1 MAALRTMNEPYPLAG
16 AEVATRY
23 CSPQNRASEL
33 SPEVFARYLE
43 DPWYSVLAEWD
54 EKMDDEDEE
63 EEEEE
68 EEEEDATRFDHL
80 EAMAFALGEDREK
93 KSKRRRPQKDCEG
106 GEETTTTTTTTMRE
120 ALRVLRKATVTS
132 KRRKRRLKQR
142 AKAMESRNEA
152 MEVFLGKEEEEEEEE
167 EEEGEEEEEEDKP
180 KTTPRTKCER
190 AIERAKRQAR
200 RARAMKEK
208 IESRA
213 NELEREKQIKT
224 KAFED
229 AEKGRLEA
237 LIPVKSSLE
246 EEISQIRDESEAA
259 TRRIEDLREELRK
272 ETFNAERRENE
283 TNEMES
289 VVLPECK
296 KICAES
302 MPAPAHARKKL
313 DETTETVREEK
324 ARLATLDSTELKQ
337 FVSAVKDL
345 KEAELIQTRK
355 LNAIESEYDATSLR
369 LREAKHRFDFESSR
383 NEEEKK
389 KLRLATHKN
398 DGDAQLL
405 FEEAKNTEKSVLRV
419 RQREDGSKLKILRK
433 LKQTYRETDS
443 LAETIRDV
451 LEVKIRTVEDEKK
464 ENEDV
469 IKILMKEREE
479 HKMVTDEARKQSNA
493 WMAKSEESEAVHA
506 HKREEIREL
515 EEEIVESSKT
525 VEQLRKIELKMTKNA
540 SCAKRDVEKVHD
552 VFQFIASEVKVKNTT
567 VSELAATQA
576 KALVRLHAMEKF
588 VSALHATR
596 DTIRLKID
604 VAQNEMFKE
613 KTFSIE
619 STTRENESL
628 ETLNSVEKLCEEAKA
643 KMRQREK
650 PKLDEKT
657 REVNTSVRE
666 LETVTRRMILAK
678 NALQRD
684 VKALNRSK
692 QLASSERENKARIV
706 RLKEAAANEL
716 IDVEDEL
723 ENALNVSDITE
734 NKSTEIDALI
744 RELEI
749 ETQRLSNKVAD
760 VKRMKRA
767 TRATKS
773 ERVPRLKNTLVELR
787 RALRRERRNFRRA
800 SSLLEDPNREK
811 RVKKLSPN
819 VFSSFLTSLHEA
831 REDDVYY
838 YDDDWEKKNKKNNQ
852 TINDKEESTCNSRLV
867 PSLTAEV
874 NEAIAKTAET
884 ETRLARIE
892 RRRKLLFEILQALD
906 AEIQSFQKA
915 DADTLFARTKLARA
929 IHATNRSIREMTRKT
944 LATTAELGFSKA
956 CRVANEREVET
967 LREELKEAKERNE
980 EEENKT
986 EIAATTGQRTL
997 QRQQKA
1003 TSSHL
1008 PDTRRV
1014 NAYVPENDPSGIGL
1028 PIPFAPFHAVAP
1040 SKILRS
1046 NG

>member
-1 MAALRTMNEPYPLAG
+1 M
-16 AEVATRY
+16 
-23 CSPQNRASEL
+23 
-33 SPEVFARYLE
+33 
-43 DPWYSVLAEWD
+43 
-54 EKMDDEDEE
+54 
-63 EEEEE
+63 
-68 EEEEDATRFDHL
+68 
-80 EAMAFALGEDREK
+80 
-93 KSKRRRPQKDCEG
+93 
-106 GEETTTTTTTTMRE
+106 
-120 ALRVLRKATVTS
+120 
-132 KRRKRRLKQR
+132 
-142 AKAMESRNEA
+142 
-152 MEVFLGKEEEEEEEE
+152 
-167 EEEGEEEEEEDKP
+167 
-180 KTTPRTKCER
+180 
-190 AIERAKRQAR
+190 
-200 RARAMKEK
+200 
-208 IESRA
+208 
-213 NELEREKQIKT
+213 
-224 KAFED
+224 
-229 AEKGRLEA
+229 
-237 LIPVKSSLE
+237 KSSLE
-246 EEISQIRDESEAA
+246 EEISQIRDEAEAA
-259 TRRIEDLREELRK
+259 TERIEDLREELRK

-369 LREAKHRFDFESSR
+369 LCEAKHRFDFESSR

-398 DGDAQLL
+398 DGDVQLL

-479 HKMVTDEARKQSNA
+479 HKIETDEARKQSNA

-552 VFQFIASEVKVKNTT
+552 LFQFIASEVKVKNTT
-567 VSELAATQA
+567 VLELAATQA

-604 VAQNEMFKE
+604 VAQNEILKE

-678 NALQRD
+678 NSLQRD

-723 ENALNVSDITE
+723 ENALNTAISRKT
-734 NKSTEIDALI
+734 NPQKSTRSFE
-744 RELEI
+744 
-749 ETQRLSNKVAD
+749 SSKS
-760 VKRMKRA
+760 KRKGFR
-767 TRATKS
+767 TKS
-773 ERVPRLKNTLVELR
+773 
-787 RALRRERRNFRRA
+787 
-800 SSLLEDPNREK
+800 
-811 RVKKLSPN
+811 
-819 VFSSFLTSLHEA
+819 
-831 REDDVYY
+831 
-838 YDDDWEKKNKKNNQ
+838 
-852 TINDKEESTCNSRLV
+852 
-867 PSLTAEV
+867 
-874 NEAIAKTAET
+874 
-884 ETRLARIE
+884 
-892 RRRKLLFEILQALD
+892 
-906 AEIQSFQKA
+906 
-915 DADTLFARTKLARA
+915 RT
-929 IHATNRSIREMTRKT
+929 
-944 LATTAELGFSKA
+944 
-956 CRVANEREVET
+956 
-967 LREELKEAKERNE
+967 
-980 EEENKT
+980 
-986 EIAATTGQRTL
+986 
-997 QRQQKA
+997 
-1003 TSSHL
+1003 
-1008 PDTRRV
+1008 
-1014 NAYVPENDPSGIGL
+1014 
-1028 PIPFAPFHAVAP
+1028 
-1040 SKILRS
+1040 
-1046 NG
+1046 